1 MSSIDLNCDLG
12 ESFGPWVMGNDEAM
26 IELATSVN
34 VACGFHAGDAD
45 IMRKTVELAKARGVS
60 IGAHPGYRDL
70 HGFGRRPV
78 PGLKSSEIENMI
90 AYQIGALQAIA
101 TAAGHKVTH
110 VKAHGALSNVACE
123 DDMTARAIANA
134 IKAVDPSLIFVVL
147 ADSRLVTAGEKANL
161 PMVHEVF
168 ADRAYEDDGQLVS
181 RRKPGAVLHDA
192 GQITDRVV
200 RMVEDEVRCCWC
212 VASGSAH
219 ENASGLPLRVR
230 AWSFS
235 NSPSRINQ
243 IASLTRCKGGHR
255 NSDACAIVAQV
266 PSRKFYESPADEKF
280 IRSICAKI
288 EPVPVEASDQ

>member
-1 MSSIDLNCDLG
+1 
-12 ESFGPWVMGNDEAM
+12 M

-200 RMVEDEVRCCWC
+200 RMVEDGEVISVTGKRMKMRMDTVCIHGDTPGA
-212 VASGSAH
+212 VEIARVLRK
-219 ENASGLPLRVR
+219 GL
-230 AWSFS
+230 
-235 NSPSRINQ
+235 
-243 IASLTRCKGGHR
+243 
-255 NSDACAIVAQV
+255 SDAGIAVA
-266 PSRKFYESPADEKF
+266 PFKRA
-280 IRSICAKI
+280 A
-288 EPVPVEASDQ
+288 